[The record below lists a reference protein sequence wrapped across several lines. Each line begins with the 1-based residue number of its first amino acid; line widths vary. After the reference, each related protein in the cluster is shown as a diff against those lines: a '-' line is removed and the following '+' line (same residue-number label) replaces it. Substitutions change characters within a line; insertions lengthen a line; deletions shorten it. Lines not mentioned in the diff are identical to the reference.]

1 MSFINA
7 FKNFIGMETDDD
19 YEDDYYEEEEL
30 DDEDEKRTFHSSKK
44 SSSRVFPIGGSAS
57 ASNARIRIV
66 KPNTFDDSTKVADE
80 VKARRLVIFDVG
92 NMDEDEA
99 RRVVD
104 FVAGAVYGLS
114 GNIRRVSGGIFVAAP
129 SNIDITGDNL
139 QAQTKNSFDWN
150 M

>member
-1 MSFINA
+1 MSFIGA
-7 FKNFIGMETDDD
+7 LKNFVGFGTDED
-19 YEDDYYEEEEL
+19 YDEEDYYEDEDFEEESRKTQTF
-30 DDEDEKRTFHSSKK
+30 KRP
-44 SSSRVFPIGGSAS
+44 SRVVPIGSGHGNSK
-57 ASNARIRIV
+57 IKII
-66 KPNTFDDSTKVADE
+66 KPMSFDDSIKVADE
-80 VKARRLVIFDVG
+80 IKERRLVIFDVG
-92 NMDEDEA
+92 NMDGDEA

>member
-1 MSFINA
+1 MVKSMGFVDA
-7 FKNFIGMETDDD
+7 VKEFIGFGDL
-19 YEDDYYEEEEL
+19 EDEEEEMEYEEPVEEL
-30 DDEDEKRTFHSSKK
+30 HQSKK
-44 SSSRVFPIGGSAS
+44 SKVVPIHQGQGQS
-57 ASNARIRIV
+57 RIV
-66 KPNTFDDSTKVADE
+66 ILKPKCFSNSTAVADE
-80 VKARRLVIFDVG
+80 LKKRRPVVIDVG
-92 NMDEDEA
+92 ALDPDEA

-139 QAQTKNSFDWN
+139 QAQTRNSFDWN

>member
-1 MSFINA
+1 MSFIGA
-7 FKNFIGMETDDD
+7 LKNFVGFGTDED
-19 YEDDYYEEEEL
+19 YDEEDYYEDEDLEEESR
-30 DDEDEKRTFHSSKK
+30 KTQTFKK
-44 SSSRVFPIGGSAS
+44 PSRVVPIGSGHGNSK
-57 ASNARIRIV
+57 IKII
-66 KPNTFDDSTKVADE
+66 KPMSFDDSIKVADE
-80 VKARRLVIFDVG
+80 IKERRLVIFDVG
-92 NMDEDEA
+92 NMDGDEA

>member
-7 FKNFIGMETDDD
+7 VKNFIGLETDEYYD
-19 YEDDYYEEEEL
+19 DDYYEEEE
-30 DDEDEKRTFHSSKK
+30 EIEEEPERRAPYFSKRNTSK
-44 SSSRVFPIGGSAS
+44 VVPIGNSSA
-57 ASNARIRIV
+57 NAKIRII
-66 KPNTFDDSTKVADE
+66 KPNTFDDSTKISDE

-104 FVAGAVYGLS
+104 FVAGSVYGLS

-129 SNIDITGDNL
+129 SNVDITGDNL
-139 QAQTKNSFDWN
+139 QAHTRNSFDWN
-150 M
+150 V

>member
-1 MSFINA
+1 MSFIGA
-7 FKNFIGMETDDD
+7 LKNFVGFGTDED
-19 YEDDYYEEEEL
+19 YDEEDYYEDEDLEEEPHKAQTF
-30 DDEDEKRTFHSSKK
+30 KRP
-44 SSSRVFPIGGSAS
+44 SRVVPIGSGHGNSK
-57 ASNARIRIV
+57 IKII
-66 KPNTFDDSTKVADE
+66 KPMSFDDSIKVADE
-80 VKARRLVIFDVG
+80 IKERRLVIFDVG
-92 NMDEDEA
+92 NMDGDEA

>member
-1 MSFINA
+1 MSFIGA
-7 FKNFIGMETDDD
+7 LKNFVGFGTDED
-19 YEDDYYEEEEL
+19 YDEEDYYEDEDLEEESRKTQTF
-30 DDEDEKRTFHSSKK
+30 KRP
-44 SSSRVFPIGGSAS
+44 SRVVPIGSGHGNSK
-57 ASNARIRIV
+57 IKII
-66 KPNTFDDSTKVADE
+66 KPMSFDDSIKVADE
-80 VKARRLVIFDVG
+80 VKERRLVIFDVG
-92 NMDEDEA
+92 NMDGDEA

>member
-7 FKNFIGMETDDD
+7 VKNFIGIETDEDYDDD
-19 YEDDYYEEEEL
+19 YYNEDEEDL
-30 DDEDEKRTFHSSKK
+30 DDESVHRTQHFQKK
-44 SSSRVFPIGGSAS
+44 GPSRVLPIGGNSGNS
-57 ASNARIRIV
+57 KIKII
-66 KPNTFDDSTKVADE
+66 KPMSFDDSTKVSDE

-104 FVAGAVYGLS
+104 FVAGSVYGLS

-139 QAQTKNSFDWN
+139 QAQTRNSFDWN

>member
-1 MSFINA
+1 MSFIGA
-7 FKNFIGMETDDD
+7 LKNFVGFGTDED
-19 YEDDYYEEEEL
+19 YDEEDYYEDEDLEEESRKTQTF
-30 DDEDEKRTFHSSKK
+30 KRP
-44 SSSRVFPIGGSAS
+44 SRVVPIGSGHGNSK
-57 ASNARIRIV
+57 IKII
-66 KPNTFDDSTKVADE
+66 KPMSFDDSIKVADE
-80 VKARRLVIFDVG
+80 IKERRLVIFDVG
-92 NMDEDEA
+92 NMDGDEA

>member
-1 MSFINA
+1 MGLIDSV
-7 FKNFIGMETDDD
+7 KNFIGIETDED
-19 YEDDYYEEEEL
+19 YDDDYYEE
-30 DDEDEKRTFHSSKK
+30 DEDIEEEPERESQYFKRPSSK
-44 SSSRVFPIGGSAS
+44 VVPIG
-57 ASNARIRIV
+57 SNSCNAKIRII
-66 KPNTFDDSTKVADE
+66 KPVTFDDSTKVADE

-104 FVAGAVYGLS
+104 FVAGSVYGLS

-139 QAQTKNSFDWN
+139 QAHTRNSFDWN

>member
-1 MSFINA
+1 MSFIGA
-7 FKNFIGMETDDD
+7 LKNFVGFGTDED
-19 YEDDYYEEEEL
+19 YDEEDYYEDEDLEEESRKTQTF
-30 DDEDEKRTFHSSKK
+30 KRP
-44 SSSRVFPIGGSAS
+44 SRVVPIGSGHGNSK
-57 ASNARIRIV
+57 IKIV
-66 KPNTFDDSTKVADE
+66 KPMSFDDSIKVADE
-80 VKARRLVIFDVG
+80 IKERRLVIFDVG
-92 NMDEDEA
+92 NMDGDEA